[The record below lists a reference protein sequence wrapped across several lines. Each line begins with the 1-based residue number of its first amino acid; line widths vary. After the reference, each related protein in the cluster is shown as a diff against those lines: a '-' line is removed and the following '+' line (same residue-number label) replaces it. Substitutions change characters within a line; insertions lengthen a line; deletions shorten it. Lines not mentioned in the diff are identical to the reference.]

1 MMIKSVSKCL
11 ALMKD
16 CWNPE
21 FEPSVEDIVDYGWDV
36 AIFSVCFLW
45 RARTRGDFPVQSS
58 TWQVE
63 VTSGSTGSSR
73 ASQYMR
79 VRSMCS
85 LSRCPTCT
93 WQCTVAQ
100 CNTFHEGRG
109 MYFKFFIASPVAI
122 YLLYLL
128 GNYDV
133 TYMCMSSY
141 AKIQSLYRTLL
152 RSENPQNHRLTYMYI
167 HIQQI

>member
-1 MMIKSVSKCL
+1 M
-11 ALMKD
+11 
-16 CWNPE
+16 
-21 FEPSVEDIVDYGWDV
+21 
-36 AIFSVCFLW
+36 AIFSVRFLW
-45 RARTRGDFPVQSS
+45 RARTQGDFPIQCS
-58 TWQVE
+58 TWPVE
-63 VTSGSTGSSR
+63 VTSRLTGSSR
-73 ASQYMR
+73 ASPYMR
-79 VRSMCS
+79 IRSMCN

-93 WQCTVAQ
+93 WQRTVAQ

-122 YLLYLL
+122 IIYFLRLL

-141 AKIQSLYRTLL
+141 AKIQSIYRTLL

-167 HIQQI
+167 HIQQIY